1 MSDDKTEKEKIPSI
15 AKTLFFGEVDES
27 EVFPFP
33 DFSEDEKEM
42 GKEMVSAITKF
53 AEDNIDSMKLDE
65 TEIVTDEI
73 VQGLGALGLLGMAV
87 PEEFGGL
94 ELDYNLYN
102 RVFQEVAGVDGSVAV
117 FIGAHQ
123 SIGYRALLNE
133 GTEEQKKKW
142 LPKLAS
148 GEMIASFCLTEPGA
162 GSDAYSIK
170 TKAVDNKDGTYTI
183 NGQKLWITN
192 AGSAKFYSVYCKTDV
207 EVKGEIKEKIT
218 CFAVEKDMAGLTF
231 GEKEKKLGIRASE
244 TRAIYLDNVIVP
256 KENVIGEFGKGFKIA
271 MNVLNSGRLS
281 IGSGSV
287 GGMKTIL
294 RIITDQAKQRKQ
306 FGKSI
311 VEFGII
317 QDMLAK
323 MSANTYAVEST
334 VYFTTGK
341 MLQGMSD
348 YSIESA
354 ICKVF
359 GSEKLWETVNIA
371 LQIAGGTGY
380 MNEYPY
386 QLMLRDSRIHL
397 IFEGTNEILRCLI
410 ALAGVQAPSE
420 NLKELGKISDVSNV
434 LSDPIKS
441 LGLLTGFAKKRIGK
455 YLPGQVFTKI
465 HPDLQEYAADYAS
478 FLGEFTIAVENTL
491 IKYGKKIIDTELPQ
505 KRIAEMAIDLYVWLA
520 VLSRTT
526 SILENKS
533 VDDEKKKY
541 VKNLTHI
548 VSKERRHS
556 FVENLKGM
564 NKNLDKEI
572 IETSDKICEYG
583 GYGLDILDS

>member
-1 MSDDKTEKEKIPSI
+1 
-15 AKTLFFGEVDES
+15 
-27 EVFPFP
+27 
-33 DFSEDEKEM
+33 
-42 GKEMVSAITKF
+42 
-53 AEDNIDSMKLDE
+53 MKLDE
-65 TEIVTDEI
+65 TELITEDI

-87 PEEFGGL
+87 PEEYGGL

-102 RVFQEVAGVDGSVAV
+102 RVFEEVAGSDGAVAV
-117 FIGAHQ
+117 FIGGHQ

-170 TKAVDNKDGTYTI
+170 TKAIDNKDGTYTI
-183 NGQKLWITN
+183 TGQKLWITN
-192 AGSAKFYSVYCKTDV
+192 AGTAKFYSVYCKTDV
-207 EVKGEIKEKIT
+207 EIKGEIKEKIT
-218 CFAVEKDMAGLTF
+218 CFAVEKGTAGLTF

-244 TRAIYLDNVIVP
+244 TRAMYLDNVIVP

-294 RIITDQAKQRKQ
+294 QIITDQAKQRKQ

-317 QDMLAK
+317 QEMLAK
-323 MSANTYAVEST
+323 MSANIYAVEST

-341 MLQGMSD
+341 MLKGMSD

-420 NLKELGKISDVSNV
+420 SLKELGKISDVSKV
-434 LSDPIKS
+434 LADPIKS

-455 YLPGQVFTKI
+455 YLPGQALTKV
-465 HPDLQEYAADYAS
+465 HPDLEEYAEDFSS
-478 FLGEFTIAVENTL
+478 FIGEFSIAVENTL
-491 IKYGKKIIDTELPQ
+491 IKYGKKIIETELPQ

-526 SILENKS
+526 SILN
-533 VDDEKKKY
+533 DDSIDNEKKKY
-541 VKNLTHI
+541 VKNLTDI

-556 FVENLKGM
+556 FVENLKAM
-564 NKNLDKEI
+564 NKNLDREI
-572 IETSDKICEYG
+572 IETSNKVCEFG
-583 GYGLDILDS
+583 GYGLDILDF

>member
-1 MSDDKTEKEKIPSI
+1 
-15 AKTLFFGEVDES
+15 
-27 EVFPFP
+27 
-33 DFSEDEKEM
+33 
-42 GKEMVSAITKF
+42 
-53 AEDNIDSMKLDE
+53 
-65 TEIVTDEI
+65 
-73 VQGLGALGLLGMAV
+73 MAV

-94 ELDYNLYN
+94 GLNYNLYN
-102 RVFQEVAGVDGSVAV
+102 RVFQEVGGCDGSVAV
-117 FIGAHQ
+117 FIGGHQ

-142 LPKLAS
+142 LPKLAN

-170 TKAVDNKDGTYTI
+170 TKAVKNADGTFTI

-192 AGSAKFYSVYCKTDV
+192 AGTAKFYSVYCKTDV
-207 EVKGEIKEKIT
+207 EIDGKIEEKIT
-218 CFAVEKDMAGLTF
+218 CFAVEKGTPGFSF

-244 TRAIYLDNVIVP
+244 TRAIYFDNVVVP
-256 KENVIGEFGKGFKIA
+256 AENVIGEFGKGFKIA

-281 IGSGSV
+281 IGSGAV

-294 RIITDQAKQRKQ
+294 RMITDQAKQRKQ

-323 MSANTYAVEST
+323 MAANIYAVEST

-341 MLQGMSD
+341 MINGMTD
-348 YSIESA
+348 YSLESA
-354 ICKVF
+354 ICKIF
-359 GSEKLWETVNIA
+359 GSEKLWETVNMG

-380 MNEYPY
+380 MNEYSY

-410 ALAGVQAPSE
+410 ALAGMQAPSE
-420 NLKELGKISDVSNV
+420 NLKELGKIADVSTV

-455 YLPGQVFTKI
+455 YIPGKSLNKVHAEFRDEAEI
-465 HPDLQEYAADYAS
+465 FPGL
-478 FLGEFTIAVENTL
+478 LGEFTVAVENTL
-491 IKYGKKIIDTELPQ
+491 IKFGKKIVDNELPQ
-505 KRIAEMAIDLYVWLA
+505 KRIADMTIDLYVILA
-520 VLSRTT
+520 VLSRSTA
-526 SILENKS
+526 ILEDDS
-533 VDDEKKKY
+533 VPADKKEY
-541 VKNLTHI
+541 IKNLTRI
-548 VSKERRHS
+548 ATKERRHS
-556 FVENLKGM
+556 FMENLKNM
-564 NKNLDKEI
+564 NKNNDNSI
-572 IETSDKICEYG
+572 VETSNQVCENN
-583 GYGLDILDS
+583 GYGLDILDF